1 MDEYLTINSELSN
14 PTRIQI
20 LSRIGENPQTLSE
33 IATHFSISKP
43 EISRHLSRLTNVGI
57 VTKELS
63 TRKYKPSALGDIYL
77 QLYSPIEFVLKHST
91 YFTDHY
97 IDLPL
102 HLSRNID
109 ALMNAELVI
118 ELGNV
123 LAKIQEMLN
132 ETIDEVKLML
142 DQRLPV
148 VGLKE
153 KVKFGDYIVP
163 TTMSGPQFESG
174 RAYLKKMYDSVE
186 VRQLNFVTHV
196 IMCTDKKRGFISF
209 PTLQRKADWS
219 SIWVVTDK
227 LGLDYLQEIW
237 THFQSLAMKIEI

>member
-14 PTRIQI
+14 PNRMQI
-20 LSRIGENPQTLSE
+20 LSRLGENPQTLSE

-43 EISRHLSRLTNVGI
+43 EISRHLSRLANVGI
-57 VTKELS
+57 ITKDLS
-63 TRKYKPSALGDIYL
+63 TRKFKPSALGETYL

-109 ALMNAELVI
+109 ALMNAELVS

-123 LAKIQEMLN
+123 LAKLQELLN
-132 ETIDEVKLML
+132 ETTDEVKLML

-148 VGLKE
+148 LGLKE

-163 TTMSGPQFESG
+163 IAMSEHTEAK
-174 RAYLKKMYDSVE
+174 AYLKKMYESVE
-186 VRQLNFVTHV
+186 VRTLISVSHF
-196 IMCTDKKRGFISF
+196 IMFTDQNKGIISF

-219 SIWVVTDK
+219 SIWVVTDTQ
-227 LGLDYLQEIW
+227 GLDYIHEIW
-237 THFQSLAMKIEI
+237 NHFHSLAMKMEI

>member
-1 MDEYLTINSELSN
+1 MNDYLSINSELSSPIRN
-14 PTRIQI
+14 QI
-20 LSRIGENPQTLSE
+20 LTRIGENPQTLSE
-33 IATHFSISKP
+33 IADNFSISKP
-43 EISRHLSRLTNVGI
+43 EISRHLSRLTKFGI
-57 VTKELS
+57 VTKEPS
-63 TRKYKPSALGDIYL
+63 TRKFKPSPLGETYL
-77 QLYSPIEFVLKHST
+77 QLFSPIEFVLKHSS

-123 LAKIQEMLN
+123 FAKIQEMLN

-153 KVKFGDYIVP
+153 KIKFGQYIVP
-163 TTMSGPQFESG
+163 ITMSGPQFESG
-174 RAYLKKMYDSVE
+174 REYLKKIYDSVE
-186 VRQLNFVTHV
+186 VRQLNSVTHFL
-196 IMCTDKKRGFISF
+196 MCTDKKQGIISF

-227 LGLDYLQEIW
+227 LGLNYLQEIW
-237 THFQSLAMKIEI
+237 NHFQSLAIKIEI

>member
-20 LSRIGENPQTLSE
+20 LSLIGENPQTLSE

-57 VTKELS
+57 ITKELS
-63 TRKYKPSALGDIYL
+63 SRKYMSSALGEIYL

-91 YFTDHY
+91 YFTNHY

-123 LAKIQEMLN
+123 LAKIQEILN

-148 VGLKE
+148 VGLIE
-153 KVKFGDYIVP
+153 KIKFGNYIVP
-163 TTMSGPQFESG
+163 STMSGPQFESG
-174 RAYLKKMYDSVE
+174 RVYLKKMYDSVE
-186 VRQLNFVTHV
+186 VRQLNSVTHF
-196 IMCTDKKRGFISF
+196 IMCTDKNKGIISF

-227 LGLDYLQEIW
+227 LGLDYLQDIW
-237 THFQSLAMKIEI
+237 NHFQSLAMKIEI

>member
-33 IATHFSISKP
+33 IASHFSISKP

-57 VTKELS
+57 IIKEPS
-63 TRKYKPSALGDIYL
+63 TRKYKPSSLGETYL

-102 HLSRNID
+102 HLTRNID
-109 ALMNAELVI
+109 ALMNAELVS

-148 VGLKE
+148 VSLKE
-153 KVKFGDYIVP
+153 KIKNGHYIVP
-163 TTMSGPQFESG
+163 ITMSGSQIESG
-174 RAYLKKMYDSVE
+174 REYLKKMYDNIE
-186 VRQLNFVTHV
+186 VRQLNSVTHFL
-196 IMCTDKKRGFISF
+196 MCTDEKQGIISF

-237 THFQSLAMKIEI
+237 NHFQSLATEIII

>member
-14 PTRIQI
+14 PTRLQI

-57 VTKELS
+57 VTKEVS
-63 TRKYKPSALGDIYL
+63 TRKYMPSALGEIYL

-91 YFTDHY
+91 YFTEHH

-123 LAKIQEMLN
+123 LAKIQEMLD

-174 RAYLKKMYDSVE
+174 RAYLKKMYESVE
-186 VRQLNFVTHV
+186 VRQLNFVTHI

-227 LGLDYLQEIW
+227 LGLDYLKEIW
-237 THFQSLAMKIEI
+237 NHFQGLATKIKI

>member
-57 VTKELS
+57 ITKDLS
-63 TRKYKPSALGDIYL
+63 TRKFKPSALGKTYL
-77 QLYSPIEFVLKHST
+77 QLYSPIEFVLKHSS

-109 ALMNAELVI
+109 ALMNAELVT

-132 ETIDEVKLML
+132 ETKDKVKLML

-163 TTMSGPQFESG
+163 VTMSGPQFDSG

-186 VRQLNFVTHV
+186 VRTLNSVSHF
-196 IMCTDKKRGFISF
+196 IMCTDKNKGVISF
-209 PTLQRKADWS
+209 STLQRKADWS

-237 THFQSLAMKIEI
+237 NHFQNLAIKIEI